1 MTRGLTEIARLGV
14 ACGART
20 ETFGGLSGMG
30 DLIVTCTSMALPGT
44 GGAVSWWDRAS
55 RVLRQ
60 SSRWA

>member
-30 DLIVTCTSMALPGT
+30 DLIVTCTSMALPEPAVRYPGGT
-44 GGAVSWWDRAS
+44 GPLGC
-55 RVLRQ
+55 
-60 SSRWA
+60 